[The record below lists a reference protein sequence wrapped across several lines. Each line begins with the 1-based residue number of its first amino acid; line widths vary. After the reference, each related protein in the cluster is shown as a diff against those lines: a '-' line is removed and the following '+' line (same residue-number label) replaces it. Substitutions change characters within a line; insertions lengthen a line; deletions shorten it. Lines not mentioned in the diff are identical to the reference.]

1 MNFWN
6 QTNSELSK
14 EFVPP
19 PSLLEFKYED
29 VQDENFENHFI
40 ATKDN
45 ELDLIRTDFSH
56 ISPADFGLKTPIAK
70 NDFEVNQNT
79 FIKRDDIKGFKSYL
93 AETPEFLRSIEI
105 VSPVSDSESES
116 KLKNG
121 KLVWELEDK
130 NKIIGYPDGT
140 VKSLL
145 YPNINKVFL
154 VNGDSIMFNESNNEK
169 TYTFHKTGIKKT
181 TYPSGTVKY
190 SFPDGRFHTE
200 YSDGTL
206 ESSKSD
212 GTVIIS
218 SKNPIK

>member
-70 NDFEVNQNT
+70 NDFEVYSGDKVINKHKKISKRNRNQNT
-79 FIKRDDIKGFKSYL
+79 FIKRDNIKGFKSYL

-105 VSPVSDSESES
+105 VSPVSDSESVN
-116 KLKNG
+116 KLNP
-121 KLVWELEDK
+121 
-130 NKIIGYPDGT
+130 N
-140 VKSLL
+140 L
-145 YPNINKVFL
+145 YQ
-154 VNGDSIMFNESNNEK
+154 
-169 TYTFHKTGIKKT
+169 
-181 TYPSGTVKY
+181 
-190 SFPDGRFHTE
+190 
-200 YSDGTL
+200 
-206 ESSKSD
+206 
-212 GTVIIS
+212 
-218 SKNPIK
+218 